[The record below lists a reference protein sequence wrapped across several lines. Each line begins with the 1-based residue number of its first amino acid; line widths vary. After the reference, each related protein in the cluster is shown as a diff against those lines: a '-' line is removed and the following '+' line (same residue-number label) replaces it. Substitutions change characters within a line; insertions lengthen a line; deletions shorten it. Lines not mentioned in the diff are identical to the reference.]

1 MISLQR
7 PPAPASLNTP
17 TMQHYLVDCAAYA
30 AACAV
35 ATDPAAVPQP
45 TKPGSYRGSD
55 VLQAFDTH
63 FFSKCYLTEQ
73 WHGNSYEM
81 DVDHFVPVNQNPA
94 LKFDWNNLFPAAHK
108 ANMMRPRQW
117 PIGGLLD
124 PCRDA
129 VETRLLATIGANG
142 QAPQFEAADAADQAA
157 CNTADLLKLLH
168 NGKPNDENSR
178 LNTKHL
184 RVTIAAQYDR
194 VMRAIIHFLSVQ
206 NGNSPQRLA
215 NARRDLQL
223 LLSRQAPFT
232 QLMRAMYPV
241 VEYVPPEL
249 LD

>member
-1 MISLQR
+1 MISIER
-7 PPAPASLNTP
+7 PPAPVSLNTP
-17 TMQHYLVDCAAYA
+17 EMQQYLVACGAYA
-30 AACAV
+30 AACSV
-35 ATDPAAVPQP
+35 APDPAVVPLP

-55 VLQAFDTH
+55 VLQAFDMY

-73 WHGNSYEM
+73 WYGSSYEM

-94 LKFDWNNLFPAAHK
+94 LKFDWNNLFPATHK

-117 PIGGLLD
+117 PAGGLLD

-129 VETRLLATIGANG
+129 VETRLVATIGTNG
-142 QAPQFEAADAADQAA
+142 QAPHFEAADAADQAA
-157 CNTADLLKLLH
+157 SNTADLLNLLH

-194 VMRAIIHFLSVQ
+194 VMRAIIHFLSAQ
-206 NGNSPQRLA
+206 TGNNPQRLT

-232 QLMRAMYPV
+232 QLMRAMHPV